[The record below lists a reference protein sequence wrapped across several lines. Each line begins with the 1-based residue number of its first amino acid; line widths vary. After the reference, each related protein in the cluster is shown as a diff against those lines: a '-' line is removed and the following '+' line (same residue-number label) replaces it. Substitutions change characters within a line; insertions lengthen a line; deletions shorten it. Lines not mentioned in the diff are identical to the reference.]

1 MSAIVTKAAAA
12 DADAAAAP
20 KKIQNRNKTDVGRI
34 SSSDVLF
41 LVRGLAGNANL
52 IYNKEIALVKKS
64 KKIVGETMSNIADLI
79 ERYILY
85 RMANEQDP
93 TRVVLKRNE
102 IAEEIACAPSQI
114 TYVLGTRFTTE
125 RGFQVESRR
134 GSGGFISITRAEE
147 ERLVKQVLRRLDES
161 TTREELA
168 SWVHAL
174 TKRGEMTP
182 REGAMLIAAARYA
195 YAHAEP
201 AARVELIKEML
212 YPIASS

>member
-1 MSAIVTKAAAA
+1 MSATATKAAAA
-12 DADAAAAP
+12 DAALAL
-20 KKIQNRNKTDVGRI
+20 KKMLSKNKEERRKKF
-34 SSSDVLF
+34 LF
-41 LVRGLAGNANL
+41 RRSFFIRRLAGNPIL
-52 IYNKEIALVKKS
+52 IYNKEIVLVKKS
-64 KKIVGETMSNIADLI
+64 KIVGETMSNIADLI

-114 TYVLGTRFTTE
+114 TYVLGTRFTNE

-147 ERLVKQVLRRLDES
+147 ERLLKQVLRRLDEN
-161 TTREELA
+161 TTKEELA

-182 REGAMLIAAARYA
+182 REAAMLLAAARYA
-195 YAHAEP
+195 FKHAEP
-201 AARVELIKEML
+201 AARVQLIKEML
-212 YPIASS
+212 YPLLNC

>member
-1 MSAIVTKAAAA
+1 
-12 DADAAAAP
+12 
-20 KKIQNRNKTDVGRI
+20 
-34 SSSDVLF
+34 
-41 LVRGLAGNANL
+41 
-52 IYNKEIALVKKS
+52 
-64 KKIVGETMSNIADLI
+64 MSNIADLI

-182 REGAMLIAAARYA
+182 REGAMLISAARYA

-212 YPIASS
+212 YPILNS